1 MMNVLFWQSVYFA
14 ICPFMAMYEVAIAG
28 RSSLTRDLKGSLT
41 SNEVVTM
48 RQPFKVPYKPF
59 FKAS

>member
-28 RSSLTRDLKGSLT
+28 RSSLTRDFRRSLA
-41 SNEVVTM
+41 SNHADDVI
-48 RQPFKVPYKPF
+48 QPFEIPYKPER
-59 FKAS
+59 

>member
-28 RSSLTRDLKGSLT
+28 RSSFTRDLKQSLT

-48 RQPFKVPYKPF
+48 RQPFKVPYKLQAF
-59 FKAS
+59 F

>member
-28 RSSLTRDLKGSLT
+28 RSSLTRDFRRSLP
-41 SNEVVTM
+41 SNHAADVI
-48 RQPFKVPYKPF
+48 QPFEMPYKPER
-59 FKAS
+59 